1 VADDADVQAPDGR
14 PVVTV
19 SELNTK
25 VSRLLE
31 AEPELRNVWLRG
43 EISNWTGP
51 HGSSGHAYF
60 SVKDD
65 DAEIDCVMW
74 RRNVQGLTIEPG
86 DGMEVLA
93 RGSVGLYE
101 KRGSYQFYIEQMLE
115 AGRGDLYLRY
125 QQLKAEL
132 DEEGLFDPERK
143 RSLPAFPRAIG
154 VVTSRDAAGFQ
165 DVLNVLRRRSPHVRV
180 LLSDARVQGG
190 EAAPTIVDAIERLN
204 AHAERG
210 HPVDVIVVTRGGGS
224 MEDLWAFNE
233 EETVRAVADSRLPV
247 VAGVGHE
254 TDTTLTDLAADERAP
269 TPSAAAEVAAPSRE
283 ESLERVD
290 ELRQRLARRV
300 QHVVDLKR
308 SRVDGLADRPVLSR
322 PGALFAE
329 ANQLTDELASRLPR
343 AMQARLG
350 EARARVDAL
359 ANRSVLCS
367 TQGVLADRE
376 RRLENV
382 STRLPRAA
390 ERTLERSR
398 NRVGR
403 LAGRLDALSPLK
415 VLERG
420 YASASRDGEPVRSV
434 TDVEVGDEM
443 DVRVTDGTI
452 VSEVR
457 GSEETNR

>member
-1 VADDADVQAPDGR
+1 MADDADVQAPDDR

-25 VSRLLE
+25 VSQILE
-31 AEPELRNVWLRG
+31 GQPELRNVWLRG
-43 EISNWTGP
+43 EVSNWTGP
-51 HGSSGHAYF
+51 HGASGHAYF
-60 SVKDD
+60 RIKDD

-74 RRNVQGLTIEPG
+74 RRNVQGLSIEPQE
-86 DGMEVLA
+86 GMEVLA

-101 KRGSYQFYIEQMLE
+101 KRGSYQFYIEEMVE

-125 QQLKAEL
+125 QQLKDRLE
-132 DEEGLFDPERK
+132 EEGLFDPERK
-143 RSLPAFPRAIG
+143 QPLGAFPRTIG
-154 VVTSRDAAGFQ
+154 VVTSREAAGLQ
-165 DVLNVLRRRSPHVRV
+165 DVLNVMRRRSPHVDV
-180 LLSDARVQGG
+180 LVSDARVQGEG
-190 EAAPTIVDAIERLN
+190 ASSTIVEAIQRLDD
-204 AHAERG
+204 HARRG
-210 HPVDVIVVTRGGGS
+210 HDVDLIVVTRGGGS
-224 MEDLWAFNE
+224 LEDLWAFNE
-233 EETVRAVADSRLPV
+233 EETVRAVANSRLPIV
-247 VAGVGHE
+247 SGVGHE

-308 SRVDGLADRPVLSR
+308 SRVNGLADRPVLSR

-343 AMQARLG
+343 AMQTRLD
-350 EARARVDAL
+350 EARARIDAL
-359 ANRSVLCS
+359 ASRSVLCS
-367 TQGVLADRE
+367 TQGVLGDRA
-376 RRLENV
+376 RHLGTL
-382 STRLPRAA
+382 SARLPRAA
-390 ERTLERSR
+390 ERTLERSK
-398 NRVGR
+398 NELGQ

-420 YASASRDGEPVRSV
+420 YASASTDGEPVRSIA
-434 TDVEVGDEM
+434 DVDRGDEL

-452 VSEVR
+452 VSEVTDH
-457 GSEETNR
+457 EEAKR

>member
-1 VADDADVQAPDGR
+1 
-14 PVVTV
+14 
-19 SELNTK
+19 
-25 VSRLLE
+25 
-31 AEPELRNVWLRG
+31 
-43 EISNWTGP
+43 
-51 HGSSGHAYF
+51 
-60 SVKDD
+60 
-65 DAEIDCVMW
+65 
-74 RRNVQGLTIEPG
+74 
-86 DGMEVLA
+86 
-93 RGSVGLYE
+93 
-101 KRGSYQFYIEQMLE
+101 
-115 AGRGDLYLRY
+115 
-125 QQLKAEL
+125 
-132 DEEGLFDPERK
+132 
-143 RSLPAFPRAIG
+143 
-154 VVTSRDAAGFQ
+154 
-165 DVLNVLRRRSPHVRV
+165 
-180 LLSDARVQGG
+180 
-190 EAAPTIVDAIERLN
+190 
-204 AHAERG
+204 
-210 HPVDVIVVTRGGGS
+210 
-224 MEDLWAFNE
+224 
-233 EETVRAVADSRLPV
+233 

-308 SRVDGLADRPVLSR
+308 SRVTGLADRPVLSR